1 MRRLFAAAAFVAM
14 LTVAAC
20 GSSAGGTGNSTNGS
34 AGGAAS
40 GQPGTATITIMNFGY
55 MGDLTVK
62 PGEHVTVLNK
72 DDVAHTLTDKAHG
85 LFDTGTISGGGS
97 GSFVAPMTPGKYPF
111 GCTLH
116 PEMSGM
122 LTVANR

>member
-1 MRRLFAAAAFVAM
+1 MKRLFAVAAFAAM

-20 GSSAGGTGNSTNGS
+20 GSSAGGTGASTNGS
-34 AGGAAS
+34 AGGGGGA
-40 GQPGTATITIMNFGY
+40 QHGTATITIMDFGY

-62 PGEHVTVLNK
+62 PGQHVTVLNK
-72 DDVAHTLTDKAHG
+72 DDVTHTLTDKADG
-85 LFDTGTISGGGS
+85 RFDTGTISGGDS

-122 LTVANR
+122 LTVANG